1 MLPRRGTAVRLCIV
15 NKNTP
20 GVLGELTT
28 LIGKQG
34 LNILQ
39 TVNTSRDD
47 IAYNV
52 VDLDGAPSNPSE
64 LADEI
69 GSAFTSTPV
78 ALVCCPQRP
87 HQIHVDAI
95 TTAMCFFYYGNHW
108 EPNHNALVCVHTQ
121 E

>member
-1 MLPRRGTAVRLCIV
+1 MVYVFNLAKIVHDTRPTVNFPETVLPRRGTAVRLCIV
-15 NKNTP
+15 NKNMP

-52 VDLDGAPSNPSE
+52 VDLDGAPSDPSA

-69 GSAFTSTPV
+69 GSASTCIKV
-78 ALVCCPQRP
+78 SV
-87 HQIHVDAI
+87 
-95 TTAMCFFYYGNHW
+95 
-108 EPNHNALVCVHTQ
+108 VHD
-121 E
+121 